1 MQNSTTTHRCAA
13 APPTLQAYNVKKENI
28 IKENIERL
36 GKISAVYNPITGEGS
51 TSLPRKKV
59 EIEGF
64 PLESINLPLAMLED
78 EKTSRIIELGASRYI
93 EEILGTQ
100 ATSRQILA
108 LWLDFCLTRIK
119 HDFEYWAKSMTTI
132 SDKGK
137 GRDIPF
143 TLNRAQRQYLEA
155 MEKLRLAGKPI
166 DIILCKAR
174 QWGGSTLTQLYM
186 LWIQLVHKR
195 NWNSV
200 ICGDIEKQSSIVAGM
215 LAKVINRYPTWATG
229 GKKITTS
236 PYQGAQKTRVI
247 SWSNSR
253 YSLGSSQKPDS
264 LRSED
269 ISMAHLTEVGLWKET
284 QGRKPE
290 DLVQSIFGS
299 IAAGPYT
306 MKVLESTA
314 KGVGNFFHRTWIDA
328 VENRNNFTPVFIP
341 WYSIDLYSK
350 PIKQSEYSSFID
362 SLNDYEKQLFGL
374 GATLEAIAWYRD
386 KRREMPEEWRLFS
399 EFPSTAAEAF
409 QSTGHRVFRLSYVNE
424 TRRTCVPPPFKGD
437 IVSCGYTTDA
447 QGRSHER
454 TEFRPAA
461 PGENCNENSLW
472 VWLMPD
478 KEQNLR
484 DRYIVTVDV
493 GGVSDKADY
502 SCILVADRLAM
513 LDGGVPEIA
522 ACWHGHIE
530 HDKLAWKAV
539 EIARAYD
546 NALLIIEANTLETEG
561 TEGDNFEY
569 ILNEIAGKYHNLYSR
584 TSQLEIKQGRPRR
597 WGFHTNSSTKP
608 MVINFLIKA
617 LRDGLYIERCLQTT
631 YELDLYEL
639 KENGKEM
646 GAVEGNHDDR
656 VMATAILVW
665 ACYNHP
671 LPHRIANNEKK
682 KGRTRIVSEASI

>member
-1 MQNSTTTHRCAA
+1 MQ
-13 APPTLQAYNVKKENI
+13 KEKI
-28 IKENIERL
+28 IEENIERRK
-36 GKISAVYNPITGEGS
+36 KITLPYNPISGEGS
-51 TSLPRKKV
+51 TSIGRYPIA
-59 EIEGF
+59 IEGF
-64 PLESINLPLAMLED
+64 PIKEIHLPLTMVD
-78 EKTSRIIELGASRYI
+78 EESVQRLSEMGAYRYLQSSGI
-93 EEILGTQ
+93 EEPTERDIL
-100 ATSRQILA
+100 R
-108 LWLDFCLTRIK
+108 LWLEFCRIRLK
-119 HDFEYWAKSMTTI
+119 HDFEYWAKSTAII

-143 TLNRAQRQYLEA
+143 TLNRAQRIYLKE
-155 MEKLRLAGKPI
+155 MEKLRIAERPI

-186 LWIQLVHKR
+186 LWIQLVHKS

-200 ICGDIEKQSSIVAGM
+200 ICGDIEKQSSVVAGM
-215 LAKVINRYPTWATG
+215 LSKVVNHYPRWATG
-229 GKKITTS
+229 GQKLTTF
-236 PYQGAQKTRVI
+236 PFQGTRNSRVI
-247 SWSNSR
+247 NIGNSR

-269 ISMAHLTEVGLWKET
+269 ISMAHLTEVGLWKAT
-284 QGRKPE
+284 AGRKPE

-299 IAAGPYT
+299 IASGPYT
-306 MKVLESTA
+306 VKVMESTA

-328 VENRNNFTPVFIP
+328 TEGRNNFTPVFIP

-350 PIKQSEYSSFID
+350 PISKHEYGSFIE
-362 SLNDYEKQLFGL
+362 SMNDYEKELFRI
-374 GATLEAIAWYRD
+374 GATLEAINWYRD
-386 KRREMPEEWRLFS
+386 KRLEICDEWRLFS
-399 EFPSTAAEAF
+399 EFPSTANEAF
-409 QSTGHRVFRLSYVNE
+409 QSTGRRIFRIQYVSNI
-424 TRRTCVPPPFKGD
+424 RKDCVPAHFIGD
-437 IVSCGYTTDA
+437 IDNGKFIPL
-447 QGRSHER
+447 Q
-454 TEFRPAA
+454 
-461 PGENCNENSLW
+461 PGEDKKENALH

-478 KEQNLR
+478 SENLFR

-493 GGVSDKADY
+493 GGISDKADY
-502 SCILVADRLAM
+502 SCIVVADRLAM
-513 LDGGVPEIA
+513 RDGGIPEIV

-539 EIARAYD
+539 ELARVYG

-569 ILNEIAGKYHNLYSR
+569 ILNEIAGIYSNLYSR
-584 TSQLEIKQGRPRR
+584 TSQQEIRQGRPRR

-617 LRDGLYIERCLQTT
+617 MRDSLYIERCIETT

-656 VMATAILVW
+656 VMATAILIW
-665 ACYNHP
+665 ACYNYP
-671 LPHRIANNEKK
+671 IASRNNIVTNRHK
-682 KGRTRIVSEASI
+682 TRIVSEASI

>member
-1 MQNSTTTHRCAA
+1 MIVNKEKIIA
-13 APPTLQAYNVKKENI
+13 ENI
-28 IKENIERL
+28 KRL
-36 GKISAVYNPITGEGS
+36 GAISAVYNPITGEGS
-51 TSLPRKKV
+51 TSLPRKQV
-59 EIEGF
+59 AIEGF
-64 PLESINLPLAMLED
+64 PLQEMFLPTTMLADESI
-78 EKTSRIIELGASRYI
+78 SRLVEVGATRYI
-93 EEILGTQ
+93 EERDGHN
-100 ATSRQILA
+100 ATNKSIVA

-119 HDFEYWAKSMTTI
+119 HDFEYWARSMTTI

-143 TLNRAQRQYLEA
+143 TLNRAQRQYLAA
-155 MEKLRLAGKPI
+155 MERLRLAGEPI

-215 LAKVINRYPTWATG
+215 LAKVINRYPRWATG
-229 GKKITTS
+229 GRQITTA

-269 ISMAHLTEVGLWKET
+269 ISMAHLTEVGLWKAT
-284 QGRKPE
+284 HGRKPE

-299 IAAGPYT
+299 IASGAYT

-328 VENRNNFTPVFIP
+328 TEGRNNFTPVFIP
-341 WYSIDLYSK
+341 WYSIDIYSK
-350 PIKQSEYSSFID
+350 PMKESDYPAFID
-362 SLNDYEKQLFGL
+362 SLNEYEQQLFGL

-386 KRREMPEEWRLFS
+386 KRREMPDEWRLFS

-409 QSTGHRVFRLSYVNE
+409 QSTGHRVFRISYVNNI
-424 TRRTCVPPPFKGD
+424 RRTCVPAPFKGD
-437 IVSCGYTTDA
+437 IVSRGYITNE
-447 QGRSHER
+447 QGKQVEQ
-454 TEFRPAA
+454 TEFLPAA
-461 PGENCNENSLW
+461 PGEDTNENSLW

-478 KEQNLR
+478 NEQPLR
-484 DRYIVTVDV
+484 DRYIVAVDV

-502 SCILVADRLAM
+502 SCIVVADRLAM
-513 LDGGVPEIA
+513 LEGGVPEIA

-539 EIARAYD
+539 EIARAYG
-546 NALLIIEANTLETEG
+546 NALLIIESNTLETEG

-569 ILNEIAGKYHNLYSR
+569 ILNEIAGKYSNLFSR
-584 TSQLEIKQGRPRR
+584 TSQQEIKQGRPRR
-597 WGFHTNSSTKP
+597 WGFHTNNATKP

-617 LRDGLYIERCLQTT
+617 LRDELYIERCLQTT

-656 VMATAILVW
+656 VMATAILIW

-671 LPHRIANNEKK
+671 LPQRPANGQNSKR
-682 KGRTRIVSEASI
+682 RTRIVSEASI

>member
-1 MQNSTTTHRCAA
+1 MTMNKEKTIA
-13 APPTLQAYNVKKENI
+13 ENI
-28 IKENIERL
+28 KRL
-36 GKISAVYNPITGEGS
+36 GAISAVYNPITGEGS
-51 TSLPRKKV
+51 TSLPRKRV
-59 EIEGF
+59 AIEGF
-64 PLESINLPLAMLED
+64 PLQEICLPTTMLADESTNRLVEVGAM
-78 EKTSRIIELGASRYI
+78 RYI
-93 EEILGTQ
+93 EERDGHN
-100 ATSRQILA
+100 ATNKSIVA

-119 HDFEYWAKSMTTI
+119 HDFEYWARSMTTI

-143 TLNRAQRQYLEA
+143 TLNRAQRQYLAA

-215 LAKVINRYPTWATG
+215 LAKVINRYPRWATG
-229 GKKITTS
+229 GRQITTA

-269 ISMAHLTEVGLWKET
+269 ISMAHLTEVGLWKAT

-299 IAAGPYT
+299 IASGPYT

-328 VENRNNFTPVFIP
+328 TEGRNNFTPVFIP
-341 WYSIDLYSK
+341 WYSIDIYSK
-350 PIKQSEYSSFID
+350 QLKESDYPAFID
-362 SLNDYEKQLFGL
+362 NLNEYEQQLFGL

-386 KRREMPEEWRLFS
+386 KRREMPDEWRLFS

-409 QSTGHRVFRLSYVNE
+409 QSTGHRVFRISYVNNI
-424 TRRTCVPPPFKGD
+424 RRTCVPAPFKGD
-437 IVSCGYTTDA
+437 IVSRGYTTNE
-447 QGRSHER
+447 QGKQVEQ
-454 TEFRPAA
+454 TEFLPAA
-461 PGENCNENSLW
+461 PGEDTNENSLW

-478 KEQNLR
+478 NEQPLR
-484 DRYIVTVDV
+484 DRYIVAVDV

-502 SCILVADRLAM
+502 SCIVVADRLAM

-539 EIARAYD
+539 EIARAYG
-546 NALLIIEANTLETEG
+546 NALLIIESNTLETEG

-569 ILNEIAGKYHNLYSR
+569 ILNEIAGKYSNLFSR
-584 TSQLEIKQGRPRR
+584 TSQQEIKQGRPRR
-597 WGFHTNSSTKP
+597 WGFHTNNATKP

-617 LRDGLYIERCLQTT
+617 LRDELYIERCLQTT

-656 VMATAILVW
+656 VMATAILIW

-671 LPHRIANNEKK
+671 LPQRPTSGHNSKR
-682 KGRTRIVSEASI
+682 RTRIVSEASI